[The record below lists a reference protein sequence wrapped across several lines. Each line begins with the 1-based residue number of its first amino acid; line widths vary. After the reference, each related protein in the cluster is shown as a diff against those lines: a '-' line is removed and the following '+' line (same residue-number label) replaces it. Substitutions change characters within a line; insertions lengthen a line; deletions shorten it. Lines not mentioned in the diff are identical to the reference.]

1 MEPSLLI
8 ARDLSY
14 STGLPHSRTCGVC
27 SDAGMCHQRMEGLA
41 ESALVLILKVAVV
54 KYGQFQPNITLALPS
69 PGALL
74 APCTHTRAPQEPSA
88 GKALSNVHPLLRNIQ
103 GFNDLRK
110 ILETQVKEQL

>member
-54 KYGQFQPNITLALPS
+54 K
-69 PGALL
+69 
-74 APCTHTRAPQEPSA
+74 
-88 GKALSNVHPLLRNIQ
+88 
-103 GFNDLRK
+103 
-110 ILETQVKEQL
+110 